1 MSRSQTRGF
10 TLIGAIFLIVVV
22 ASLATFMVT
31 IGIVQR
37 STSTYSLMSSRALFA
52 VEGGMQWA
60 ISYVVANNAC
70 FAAPNDTFTLSG
82 GASDGYTVTF
92 ICRQNNVDE
101 GPDNYNVFHLTAVA
115 VRGTI
120 GGIDYYRRTLK
131 TSVTTAP

>member
-1 MSRSQTRGF
+1 MRWRQTRGF

-31 IGIVQR
+31 IGTVQR
-37 STSTYSLMSSRALFA
+37 STSTYSLMSSRVLFA

-70 FAAPNDTFTLSG
+70 FTAPNDSFTLSG
-82 GASDGYTVTF
+82 GASDGYTVNLT
-92 ICRQNNVDE
+92 CAANNVDE
-101 GPDNYNVFHLTAVA
+101 GPDNYNVFHLTAKA
-115 VRGTI
+115 EMGAI
-120 GGIDYYRRTLK
+120 GGVDYYRRTLM